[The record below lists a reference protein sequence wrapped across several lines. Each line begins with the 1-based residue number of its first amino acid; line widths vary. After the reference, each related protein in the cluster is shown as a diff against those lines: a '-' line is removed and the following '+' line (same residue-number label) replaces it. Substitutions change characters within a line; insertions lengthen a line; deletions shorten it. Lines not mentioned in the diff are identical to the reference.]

1 MDNARQP
8 DLPRPLDD
16 LRRRLIRW
24 RSARTKLG
32 PIPEDLWVEAA
43 GLARVHGVSRVANA
57 LGLGYEGLKRR
68 TEGEKEKQSARAI
81 QGPFVE
87 IDTRAISFSG
97 VSVEIERPDGMKM
110 AIRLTGAIPLDLAS
124 LVDSFAGK
132 RE

>member
-1 MDNARQP
+1 MDIARRP

-32 PIPEDLWVEAA
+32 PIPEKLWIAAA

-57 LGLGYEGLKRR
+57 LGLGFDGLKKR
-68 TEGEKEKQSARAI
+68 TEGEKEPDAVNK
-81 QGPFVE
+81 GPSFVE
-87 IDTRAISFSG
+87 IDTRPISFPS
-97 VSVEIERPDGMKM
+97 VCVEIERLDGTKM
-110 AIRLTGAIPLDLAS
+110 TIRLSGAVPLDLAA
-124 LVDSFAGK
+124 LVYSFAGK